1 MPMSAKEIRIP
12 MAPNSRN
19 PREKKMLKPSVGGI
33 AISTASFHFV
43 FGQRQTIK
51 AAHHEAK

>member
-19 PREKKMLKPSVGGI
+19 PPEKKMLKAPVGGI
-33 AISTASFHFV
+33 AISTASFQLV

-51 AAHHEAK
+51 AAHHKAK